1 MGSPRPPT
9 SAPDLIREVRGAVF
23 LEFLIA
29 FVPLWTFALCIFQ
42 LALIGR
48 ANLIVKHSADAAARS
63 AAVVL
68 PDDPA
73 EYGGQP
79 QMHVGRNRIGA
90 GDLSSAL
97 TRIAGGVFGSDSV
110 RSVASAISGRALANV
125 GTSRLNTIRLAAHV
139 PLMPLSPVDVG
150 ADARPTLRKSLGGPR
165 SLSSA
170 GYYQPFAVA
179 VTFPDV
185 SGSIAAGPEIRV
197 RVTYAYQCSVPLARR
212 ILCAPFEDLESE
224 QAWGQSFLP
233 VAQRFVGGWFREIEH
248 ESTTLI
254 HSAPYEYRPRRS

>member
-1 MGSPRPPT
+1 MGGRRT
-9 SAPDLIREVRGAVF
+9 LTRAPELIRDVRGAVF

-29 FVPLWTFALCIFQ
+29 FVPLWTFALCVFQ
-42 LALIGR
+42 LALIAR
-48 ANLIVKHSADAAARS
+48 ADLMVKHSADAAARS

-79 QMHVGRNRIGA
+79 QMHIGRNRIGA

-97 TRIAGGVFGSDSV
+97 TQIAGAFGSDSV

-139 PLMPLSPVDVG
+139 PLMPLSPIDVG
-150 ADARPTLRKSLGGPR
+150 RDAHPSLRKSLGGPR
-165 SLSSA
+165 SLLSA
-170 GYYQPFAVA
+170 SYYQPFAVA
-179 VTFPDV
+179 VTFPDMTGPV
-185 SGSIAAGPEIRV
+185 AAAPEIRV

-212 ILCAPFEDLESE
+212 ILCAPFGDLESDQE
-224 QAWGQSFLP
+224 WGRSFLS
-233 VAQRFVGGWFREIEH
+233 VAQQFVGGWFRELQH